1 MTCLTGAKSP
11 ASTPRGK
18 PSECIFRVPRVA
30 NKSRGGCK
38 RNSSFLYPRPWT
50 PPPSRN
56 KLFPSPFYTASA
68 VNMAGEV
75 ALQGSPAEIAHGQMF
90 IGFFINVLLCGIMIT
105 QVYLYGVTYK
115 KDPVW
120 IKIAVALIFIA
131 DLFQTA
137 FLFAYLYRSL
147 IKFYGIVEILNKA
160 DWIFATDPA
169 LTGLIAMAVQLFFAW
184 RVKVLT
190 KSWIG
195 AVIIGLLAGAG
206 GVAGIWTAFEVGRT
220 PTFTEFQNFKAT
232 VIVWLAAEAL
242 CDILITG
249 ILVWY
254 LRQHKTG
261 FSHSDLIVDRIIR
274 LTMQTGLLT
283 MIVASLD
290 LITFLTDPKGTHL
303 IFNFPLAK
311 LYTNSLMS
319 SLNSRKGW
327 NFHTKDQNK
336 TILESEHG
344 LSSGTG
350 QGSQGAVSKQR
361 MSLQQDVRSVGVA
374 SRPEIFVHVESHELV
389 DVPNGH
395 QTVLPISIGNRR
407 PGDASTHSSLEASDN
422 EKRQWNHPYYAA

>member
-1 MTCLTGAKSP
+1 
-11 ASTPRGK
+11 
-18 PSECIFRVPRVA
+18 
-30 NKSRGGCK
+30 
-38 RNSSFLYPRPWT
+38 
-50 PPPSRN
+50 
-56 KLFPSPFYTASA
+56 
-68 VNMAGEV
+68 MAGEV

-120 IKIAVALIFIA
+120 IKIA
-131 DLFQTA
+131 TA

-160 DWIFATDPA
+160 DWI
-169 LTGLIAMAVQLFFAW
+169 
-184 RVKVLT
+184 
-190 KSWIG
+190 
-195 AVIIGLLAGAG
+195 IIGLLAGAG

-254 LRQHKTG
+254 FDNTRPD
-261 FSHSDLIVDRIIR
+261 SRIPTSLWIALFGHTVILPR
-274 LTMQTGLLT
+274 LGKDAKHVNCTQ
-283 MIVASLD
+283 
-290 LITFLTDPKGTHL
+290 PKGTHL

-422 EKRQWNHPYYAA
+422 EKRQWNHPYYAAEILKDNSRGLPDHGGRIWLRAIRFSLLAPGSPLLECGCTVKKFASVRDF